1 MSNYVLLER
10 DAYEKLCTLIRES
23 HSVSEGIDDS
33 SIATNSTY
41 SSQKV
46 QGLIDAIPI
55 FDGDAET
62 LEGHN
67 SDYFAKT
74 DDLASYLPKTGG
86 VITSPNG
93 YPIQLNRT
101 GEDAETNV
109 IDFQVNGV
117 RQGMLGF
124 SGVNNAILRDTDG
137 NYYKLLHAGNMAD
150 HVLPLTGGTVK
161 SSSYAP
167 LNIECTSQ
175 NMSTIGCYGKDGF
188 LGAIGIDGANMIY
201 VDSNE
206 RTNNILHAGNIEDY
220 ISPFTGAAS
229 NVAGTEGLVPAPSSG
244 NVNRMLRA
252 DGTWALP
259 ALYKVSTETIAQG
272 SSITVQGSGIE
283 IWTFVSGG
291 PGIALIYV
299 AKNTSSGLAYTKIA
313 DLTGGTSTDAVL
325 NISITTNTPPHS
337 VTIANNN
344 TSDGVAITLTRYAFG

>member
-33 SIATNSTY
+33 SITTNSTY

-86 VITSPNG
+86 
-93 YPIQLNRT
+93 
-101 GEDAETNV
+101 
-109 IDFQVNGV
+109 
-117 RQGMLGF
+117 
-124 SGVNNAILRDTDG
+124 
-137 NYYKLLHAGNMAD
+137 
-150 HVLPLTGGTVK
+150 TVK

-201 VDSNE
+201 VDSSE

-291 PGIALIYV
+291 PGIALIYI
-299 AKNTSSGLAYTKIA
+299 AKNTSGGLVYAKIA

-325 NISITTNTPPHS
+325 NISITQNTPPHS

-344 TSDGVAITLTRYAFG
+344 TSDGVAITLTRYAFS